1 AFLETTAN
9 PFILAMGEE
18 QTATRR
24 LNLSQ
29 AFNPIGSLHGI
40 LVAQLLVIQSL
51 QSDDYSAEAYAALE
65 ATTKATIRENDLGII
80 SYPYLLLG
88 GLVLVILVIVALT
101 KFPSIREHA
110 TLTLKDSFR
119 KLVINKRYLGGVL
132 GIAFTVGCQ
141 IMCWTFIFHYVDH
154 LNASRGADEQL
165 VATWYNMAAMISFLT
180 GRWISTYLL
189 RYFQPGRLLMYY
201 AVAGVILAT
210 GAILLPGIVGL
221 YCLVGVSL
229 AMSTMFPTI
238 YGIALDGMGDE
249 AKLGSAGLVMAIV
262 GGALLPPLQAAM
274 LDLGGDG
281 LDDIQL
287 LGFLPE
293 IRFSFI
299 LPWLC
304 LVGVAYYGYSS
315 IKKQFLNT

>member
-1 AFLETTAN
+1 MDSSRKAPLVPKALIFPFIIITSLFFLWGIANDLTNPMVSAFKKVMPELSNFEAALVQFAFYGGYATMAIPAALFIRRFSYKSGIIVGLLLYAVGAFLFYPAAEYEVFGYFLASLYILTFGLAFLETTAN

-29 AFNPIGSLHGI
+29 AFNPMGSLLGM

-141 IMCWTFIFHYVDH
+141 I
-154 LNASRGADEQL
+154 
-165 VATWYNMAAMISFLT
+165 
-180 GRWISTYLL
+180 
-189 RYFQPGRLLMYY
+189 
-201 AVAGVILAT
+201 
-210 GAILLPGIVGL
+210 
-221 YCLVGVSL
+221 
-229 AMSTMFPTI
+229 
-238 YGIALDGMGDE
+238 
-249 AKLGSAGLVMAIV
+249 
-262 GGALLPPLQAAM
+262 
-274 LDLGGDG
+274 
-281 LDDIQL
+281 
-287 LGFLPE
+287 
-293 IRFSFI
+293 
-299 LPWLC
+299 
-304 LVGVAYYGYSS
+304 
-315 IKKQFLNT
+315 